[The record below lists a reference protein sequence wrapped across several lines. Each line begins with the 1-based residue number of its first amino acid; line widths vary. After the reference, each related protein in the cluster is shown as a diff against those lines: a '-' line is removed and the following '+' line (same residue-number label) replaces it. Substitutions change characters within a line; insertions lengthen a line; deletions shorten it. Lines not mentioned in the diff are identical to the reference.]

1 MRGLPQFSCGAFFR
15 DDQALGSGY
24 SISMKRFLSL
34 SLVVFA
40 VASLWTCDAHAQKYR
55 YMDSSGNIHFVD
67 SFGDIPRQYRE
78 QLVPPTPTPVLDAR
92 QRKELQNRKERE
104 AKDRQRQI
112 EAKKREL
119 ERARK
124 AIEREQRVRGGKA
137 NAVPAPP
144 QGAAPV
150 VREDQIEVIR

>member
-1 MRGLPQFSCGAFFR
+1 MPLFFR
-15 DDQALGSGY
+15 GFFVMTAGDGVGRVF
-24 SISMKRFLSL
+24 SMKRFLSL
-34 SLVVFA
+34 SFFIVV
-40 VASLWTCDAHAQKYR
+40 VSSLSAWDAYAQHYR

-67 SFGDIPRQYRE
+67 SLSDVPRQYRE

-119 ERARK
+119 ERVRRAV
-124 AIEREQRVRGGKA
+124 ERDQRARGGKP
-137 NAVPAPP
+137 NSVPAP
-144 QGAAPV
+144 QKGAAPV